1 MIKILNRLL
10 FHLKNI
16 ILFITLVAT
25 IFIVMFM
32 FQRLEKDIFGS
43 NLLEFISIIFP
54 FTLIIM
60 LSLINLFF
68 KQKTIIDN
76 TFYNITS
83 FLVSI
88 VISIFCYRAIMDQ
101 NMLFWHKYGY
111 NMNFN
116 YFSDQISAIKVMLY
130 GLSLANIILM
140 INGFIKTE
148 EVEKN
153 KIVNKKIKKES

>member
-16 ILFITLVAT
+16 ILFVTLVAT
-25 IFIVMFM
+25 IFIVMYM
-32 FQRLEKDIFGS
+32 FQRLEKDIFGT
-43 NLLEFISIIFP
+43 NLLEFISIVIP
-54 FTLIIM
+54 FLLIIM

-68 KQKTIIDN
+68 KQKAIIDN

-88 VISIFCYRAIMDQ
+88 VISIFCYRALMDQ

-116 YFSDQISAIKVMLY
+116 YFSDQVSAMKVMLY
-130 GLSLANIILM
+130 GLSFANIILM

-148 EVEKN
+148 EIEED
-153 KIVNKKIKKES
+153 KIMNKK